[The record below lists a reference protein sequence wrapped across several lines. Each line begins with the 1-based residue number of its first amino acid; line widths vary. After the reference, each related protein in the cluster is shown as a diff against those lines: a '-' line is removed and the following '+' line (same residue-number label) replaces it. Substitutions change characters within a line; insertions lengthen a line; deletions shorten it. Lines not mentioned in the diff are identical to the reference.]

1 MCDLRNGKSHRQK
14 EIQVHLIE
22 PTLEDYSGH
31 CYGLVRSFCDAS
43 GGLRVTVWGG
53 RGSEKLDFPKIVAV
67 NPLFRRRLRMPQLF
81 VLFLRLLRGGGRVVV
96 MTARRG
102 DLLLARLA
110 AGRALPPGRLFFYF
124 HWYRE
129 TPRRL
134 AFLEKAARA
143 QPEVTILATTQSVA
157 DTFSR
162 AGFRNVLLLPYPLTA
177 TPAATADAQPFTHL
191 LYAGAAR
198 QDKGFGKVVALV
210 ERLRE
215 QGEHWPISVQVSAD
229 HYGKYDDQT
238 LADIARLERC
248 DYPGLRLIRNP
259 LSPSGYSALFPGGIC
274 LQPYDR
280 SEFRDRA
287 SGVTMDA
294 LVNGCPVIAP
304 SGTWIAELV
313 TRNRAG
319 VVLEEFDPDSIIAAA
334 RRVIEGYTSY
344 RNNALAGGA
353 ALQARSWEPLLAQLR
368 ATVRA

>member
-1 MCDLRNGKSHRQK
+1 MMCDSRNSKSQRQNDV
-14 EIQVHLIE
+14 QVHLIE

-31 CYGLVRSFCDAS
+31 CFGLVRSLCDAS

-53 RGSEKLDFPKIVAV
+53 RGAEQLDFPQAIEV
-67 NPLFRRRLRMPQLF
+67 NPVFRRRLRIPQLF
-81 VLFLRLLRGGGRVVV
+81 ALFLRLLRRGGRVVV

-110 AGRALPPGRLFFYF
+110 AGPALPPGRLFFYF

-134 AFLEKAARA
+134 AFLKKAAQA
-143 QPEVTILATTQSVA
+143 QPAITILATTQSVA
-157 DTFSR
+157 ETFSR

-177 TPAATADAQPFTHL
+177 RPATAADAQPFTHL

-215 QGEHWPISVQVSAD
+215 RGENWPMTVQISAD
-229 HYGKYDDQT
+229 HYGKYDEQT

-248 DYPGLRLIRNP
+248 DYPGLRMIRSP
-259 LSPSGYSALFPGGIC
+259 LSPSDYSALFPGGIC

-294 LVNGCPVIAP
+294 LAHGCPVIAP
-304 SGTWIAELV
+304 SGTWIADVV
-313 TRNRAG
+313 TRNSAG
-319 VVLEEFDPDSIIAAA
+319 AVLEEFDPDSIIVAA
-334 RRVIEGYTSY
+334 RRIMKDYAIY
-344 RNNALAGGA
+344 RKNALAGGA
-353 ALQARSWEPLLAQLR
+353 ALQERSWEPLLAR
-368 ATVRA
+368 VRA

>member
-1 MCDLRNGKSHRQK
+1 MASRNAKSHRESGTQ
-14 EIQVHLIE
+14 IHVIE

-53 RGSEKLDFPKIVAV
+53 RGSEKLDFPQAV
-67 NPLFRRRLRMPQLF
+67 EVNSLFRRRLRIPQLF
-81 VLFLRLLRGGGRVVV
+81 ALFRRLLRDGSRVVV

-110 AGRALPPGRLFFYF
+110 AGPALPPGRLFLYF
-124 HWYRE
+124 HWYRS

-134 AFLEKAARA
+134 AFLRKAAQR
-143 QPEVTILATTQSVA
+143 QPAITILATTQSVA
-157 DTFSR
+157 DTFSHV
-162 AGFRNVLLLPYPLTA
+162 GFRNVLLLPYPLTA
-177 TPAATADAQPFTHL
+177 RPATTADAQPFTHL

-215 QGEHWPISVQVSAD
+215 RGEKWPISVQISAD
-229 HYGKYDDQT
+229 HYGKYDEQT
-238 LADIARLERC
+238 LTDIARLEQC
-248 DYPGLRLIRNP
+248 VYSGLRMIRRP
-259 LSPSGYSALFPGGIC
+259 LSPSDYSALFPGGIC

-280 SEFRDRA
+280 SAFRDRA

-294 LVNGCPVIAP
+294 LVHGCPVIAP
-304 SGTWIAELV
+304 SGTWIADMV

-319 VVLEEFDPDSIIAAA
+319 LVLEKFDPDSIIMAA
-334 RRVIEGYTSY
+334 RRVIDDYAVY
-344 RNNALAGGA
+344 RKNALAGGA
-353 ALQARSWEPLLAQLR
+353 ALRERSWEPLVAQLR
-368 ATVRA
+368 ALS